1 MFKKIINNR
10 ILVCSLL
17 VIVFLCYAIKP
28 MVGKYVYTSTGRAM
42 SSLIS
47 GNILTDSFILTN
59 DSFVQENA
67 DGTTTTLNEKTSN
80 SLHGVGMERSE
91 DGVLTVP
98 GNADTDKYDLDS
110 TSSLSFVVQNNSDY
124 DLVACFD
131 IILCMGAISDG
142 VLTCTI
148 TAPPAS
154 ETVTEKT
161 TLTVS
166 ASTGADTD
174 IKLKN
179 HKEPGGKG
187 GKDDPVIDVQIKGW
201 ISSVNYSAY
210 SMQLD
215 PTAFLGDR
223 NGDGDDLDE
232 NELTKEEFESFIL
245 VRSGETKT
253 FEFNVKADQNIIGQW
268 FSKNCYASITMT
280 VKKYEQGS

>member
-1 MFKKIINNR
+1 
-10 ILVCSLL
+10 
-17 VIVFLCYAIKP
+17 
-28 MVGKYVYTSTGRAM
+28 M

-47 GNILTDSFILTN
+47 GNIFTNAFILTN

-80 SLHGVGMERSE
+80 SLHGVGIERSE

-98 GNADTDKYDLDS
+98 GNADTGKYDLDS

-124 DLVACFD
+124 DLVCFD
-131 IILCMGAISDG
+131 IILCMGWINDS

-148 TAPPAS
+148 TAPTAS

-166 ASTGADTD
+166 ASLKAGKD
-174 IKLKN
+174 IKLN
-179 HKEPGGKG
+179 HHKEPGGG
-187 GKDDPVIDVQIKGW
+187 RGTDYPVIDVQIKGLL
-201 ISSVNYSAY
+201 NADYSAY

-215 PTAFLGDR
+215 PTAFLKDR
-223 NGDGDDLDE
+223 NGDGALDE
-232 NELTKEEFESFIL
+232 NELTQEEFESFIL
-245 VRSGETKT
+245 FRSGETKT

>member
-131 IILCMGAISDG
+131 IILCMGWISNG

-148 TAPPAS
+148 TAPTAS

-166 ASTGADTD
+166 ASLGADTD
-174 IKLKN
+174 IKLKH

-187 GKDDPVIDVQIKGW
+187 GTDDPVIDVQIKGLF
-201 ISSVNYSAY
+201 NADYSAY

-215 PTAFLGDR
+215 PTEFLKDR
-223 NGDGDDLDE
+223 NGDGDVLDE
-232 NELTKEEFESFIL
+232 NELTQEEFESFIL
-245 VRSGETKT
+245 VRSGDTKT

-268 FSKNCYASITMT
+268 ITKNCYASITMT

>member
-42 SSLIS
+42 SSLIT

-67 DGTTTTLNEKTSN
+67 DGTITTLNEKTSN

-131 IILCMGAISDG
+131 IILCMGWISNG

-148 TAPPAS
+148 TAPTAS

-166 ASTGADTD
+166 ASLGADTD
-174 IKLKN
+174 IKLKH

-187 GKDDPVIDVQIKGW
+187 GTDDPVIDVQIKGLF
-201 ISSVNYSAY
+201 NADYSAY

-215 PTAFLGDR
+215 PTEFLKDR
-223 NGDGDDLDE
+223 NGDGDVLDE
-232 NELTKEEFESFIL
+232 NELTQEEFESFIL
-245 VRSGETKT
+245 VRSGDTKT

-268 FSKNCYASITMT
+268 LSKNCYASITMT

>member
-1 MFKKIINNR
+1 MLKKIINNR

-67 DGTTTTLNEKTSN
+67 DGTTTTFNEKTSN
-80 SLHGVGMERSE
+80 SLHGVGMEESE
-91 DGVLTVP
+91 DGVLTVL
-98 GNADTDKYDLDS
+98 GNADTGKYDLDS

-131 IILCMGAISDG
+131 IILCMGAISNG
-142 VLTCTI
+142 VLTCTV
-148 TAPPAS
+148 TAPTAS
-154 ETVTEKT
+154 ETGTEKT

-174 IKLKN
+174 IKLKH

-187 GKDDPVIDVQIKGW
+187 GADDPVIDVQIKGLFN
-201 ISSVNYSAY
+201 VDYSAY

-215 PTAFLGDR
+215 PTEFLKDR
-223 NGDGDDLDE
+223 NGDGDVLDE

-245 VRSGETKT
+245 VRAGETKT

-268 FSKNCYASITMT
+268 LSKNCYASITMT

>member
-1 MFKKIINNR
+1 MLKKIINNR

-67 DGTTTTLNEKTSN
+67 DGTTTTFNEKTSN
-80 SLHGVGMERSE
+80 SLHGVGMEVSE

-98 GNADTDKYDLDS
+98 GNADTGKYDLDS

-131 IILCMGAISDG
+131 IILCMGAISNG

-148 TAPPAS
+148 TAPSAS
-154 ETVTEKT
+154 ETGTEKT

-166 ASTGADTD
+166 ASTGTDTD
-174 IKLKN
+174 IKLKH

-187 GKDDPVIDVQIKGW
+187 GTDDPVIDVQIKGLFN
-201 ISSVNYSAY
+201 VDYSAY

-215 PTAFLGDR
+215 PTEFLKDR
-223 NGDGDDLDE
+223 NGDGDVLDE

-268 FSKNCYASITMT
+268 LSKNCYASITMT

>member
-47 GNILTDSFILTN
+47 GNIFTDSFVLTN

-80 SLHGVGMERSE
+80 SLHGVGIERSE

-98 GNADTDKYDLDS
+98 GNADTGKYDLDS

-124 DLVACFD
+124 DLVVCFD
-131 IILCMGAISDG
+131 IILCMGWIKDS

-148 TAPPAS
+148 TAPTAS

-166 ASTGADTD
+166 ASTGTDTD
-174 IKLKN
+174 IKLKH
-179 HKEPGGKG
+179 HKEPGGG
-187 GKDDPVIDVQIKGW
+187 RGTDYPVIDVQIKGLL
-201 ISSVNYSAY
+201 NADYSAY

-232 NELTKEEFESFIL
+232 NELTQEEFESFIL
-245 VRSGETKT
+245 VPSGEPKT

>member
-17 VIVFLCYAIKP
+17 VIVLLCYAIKP

-42 SSLIS
+42 SSLIT
-47 GNILTDSFILTN
+47 GNILTDSFVLTN

-67 DGTTTTLNEKTSN
+67 DGTTTTFNEKTSN
-80 SLHGVGMERSE
+80 SLHGVGMEVSE

-98 GNADTDKYDLDS
+98 GNADTGKYDLDS

-131 IILCMGAISDG
+131 IILCMGAISNG
-142 VLTCTI
+142 VLTCTV
-148 TAPPAS
+148 TAPTAS
-154 ETVTEKT
+154 ETGTEKT

-166 ASTGADTD
+166 ASTGTDTD
-174 IKLKN
+174 IKLKH
-179 HKEPGGKG
+179 HKEPGGGKG
-187 GKDDPVIDVQIKGW
+187 TDDPVIDVQIKGLF
-201 ISSVNYSAY
+201 NADYSAY

-215 PTAFLGDR
+215 PTEFLKDR
-223 NGDGDDLDE
+223 NGDGDVLDE

-280 VKKYEQGS
+280 VKKYEQGL